1 MGKFSVYSVAAA
13 LLTFL
18 EALAEP
24 VIPVQFH
31 QRCMECSNNT
41 ILCKQILMQLPKVHQ
56 NTFVYVMAFLKEII
70 NNSDMNKTDPKLLA
84 SLFGPVILQGKQS
97 DKSKQ
102 TLSNEKKRKVAFLY
116 QCLVNDV
123 M

>member
-1 MGKFSVYSVAAA
+1 MYSVAAA

-24 VIPVQFH
+24 VVPVQFH

-41 ILCKQILMQLPKVHQ
+41 ILCKQVSHAQQSFAVYANIFTQILMQLPKVHR

-70 NNSDMNKTDPKLLA
+70 NNSDMNKTDPKLL
-84 SLFGPVILQGKQS
+84 G
-97 DKSKQ
+97 
-102 TLSNEKKRKVAFLY
+102 
-116 QCLVNDV
+116 
-123 M
+123 